1 MATGCQQIFLH
12 MCYLLT
18 KDCLGSILLEMCNI
32 WSNSV
37 FFSYRK
43 MYKTLLNMW
52 PKVSSWRLWI
62 KIDVIS
68 YAIMIKH
75 HFGAAKNSKYFYKRP
90 ARIETKNTVTKQGV
104 RNYPSLWYF
113 LIEVHDQWFQPETA
127 DQKSWVWTLCRPVNK
142 DSTFPC
148 FPP

>member
-1 MATGCQQIFLH
+1 
-12 MCYLLT
+12 
-18 KDCLGSILLEMCNI
+18 
-32 WSNSV
+32 
-37 FFSYRK
+37 

-104 RNYPSLWYF
+104 RSYPSLWYF

-148 FPP
+148 FPPYLAEHSTGSVQETAGICTGPLQRKWWYEIGLIGRVQ